1 MSKIISAVDAATL
14 IHSGQSVMIGGFL
27 KCGTPKCIINE
38 LLANNVTNLT
48 LIANDTSFV
57 DSDRGLLIANKRVK
71 KVIVS
76 HVGTNPETGKQM
88 HDGTLDV
95 ELVPQGTL
103 VERIRA
109 AGAGLGGVLTPTG
122 VGTVIQNGK
131 DIIEVDGRK
140 FILEKPLF
148 ADVAIIYGTNVDS
161 HGNVSFEGTT
171 RNFNPIMATA
181 AKTVIVEADNYID
194 GAMNPN
200 DVVIPGLYI
209 DYIVRAK

>member
-27 KCGTPKCIINE
+27 KCGTPTQVISEILQSNIH
-38 LLANNVTNLT
+38 NLT
-48 LIANDTSFV
+48 LIANDTSFAN
-57 DSDRGLLIANKRVK
+57 SDRGLLVANKRVK

-76 HVGTNPETGKQM
+76 HVGTNPETGRQM
-88 HDGTLDV
+88 HDGELEV

-109 AGAGLGGVLTPTG
+109 AGAGLGGILTPTG
-122 VGTVIQNGK
+122 VGTVIQESK
-131 DIIEVDGRK
+131 DIIDVEGRK
-140 FILEKPLF
+140 FLLEKPLF
-148 ADVAIIYGTNVDS
+148 ADIAIIYGTIVDS
-161 HGNVSFEGTT
+161 HGNVAFKGTT
-171 RNFNPIMATA
+171 RNFNPVMATA
-181 AKTVIVEADNYID
+181 AKTVIVEADEYID